1 MGIVGGEVVAQHD
14 SRNQGLAAAAILR
27 LAGSRSYYPQQ
38 LMSTIILTGSDEA
51 LLEGLSQSLTA
62 LGHRAL
68 LTGDVAEAID
78 LASPQPPL
86 IAIVAQAAL
95 RADARA
101 LRIPVLLGG
110 AILLYR
116 GPGDPPTSFA
126 GSYRSVLAELVLPL
140 ERNRLFALVQ
150 HVEERARV
158 TGREPGRDKPRG
170 DARPA

>member
-1 MGIVGGEVVAQHD
+1 
-14 SRNQGLAAAAILR
+14 
-27 LAGSRSYYPQQ
+27 
-38 LMSTIILTGSDEA
+38 MSTIILTGSNEA

-68 LTGDVAEAID
+68 LTGDVTEAID
-78 LASPQPPL
+78 LAVSQPPL
-86 IAIVAQAAL
+86 IAIVAQSAL

-101 LRIPVLLGG
+101 LRIPVLPGG

-116 GPGDPPTSFA
+116 GSGDPPTSFA

-158 TGREPGRDKPRG
+158 TGREQGRDKPPRG
-170 DARPA
+170 DARLA